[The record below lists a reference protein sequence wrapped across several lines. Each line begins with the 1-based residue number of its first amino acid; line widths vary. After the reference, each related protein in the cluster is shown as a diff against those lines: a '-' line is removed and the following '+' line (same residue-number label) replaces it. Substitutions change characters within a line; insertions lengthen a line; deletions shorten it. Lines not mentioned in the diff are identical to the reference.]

1 MTGVDLTIPPHRIQ
15 WRVGS
20 TFKRGSKLYG
30 QLLAYIDART
40 VMERLDLLDP
50 EWTVEHYS
58 PVTVLDSAGKEAT
71 GIPCRLTVRG
81 VGRTD
86 VGVPSDMEPVKGAY
100 SDALKRAAVHFGIG
114 RELYEMPFV
123 AVECEEKSNGKAGK
137 PLALP
142 TFNKETGLWE
152 IDSQYGFIRYSEVA
166 DDAEAA
172 PKASSTKPVKP
183 RGKAKSGEDLATD
196 KQRQLIFGRAR
207 KAGIEPKEL
216 TALVYLAT
224 GKRSSKQLTS
234 GDVDTM
240 LEAIEDEE
248 MVEKAKA
255 NAQAA
260 ENNGDRVPIVTP

>member
-1 MTGVDLTIPPHRIQ
+1 MSTEVDLTIPPHRIQ

-20 TFKRGSKLYG
+20 TFKRGNKLYG

-40 VMERLDLLDP
+40 VMERLDRLDP
-50 EWTVEHYS
+50 AWTVEHYS
-58 PVTVLDSAGKEAT
+58 PVVVVDSAGNEAT
-71 GIPCRLTVRG
+71 GVPCRLTVKG
-81 VGRTD
+81 VSRTD

-123 AVECEEKSNGKAGK
+123 AVECEEKANGKAGK

-152 IDSQYGFIRYSEVA
+152 VDSQYGFIRYSEVA
-166 DDAEAA
+166 DDSEQQV
-172 PKASSTKPVKP
+172 TKPVKP
-183 RGKAKSGEDLATD
+183 RGKAKNGEDLATD

-207 KAGIEPKEL
+207 RAGIEPKEL
-216 TALVYLAT
+216 TALVFLAT
-224 GKRSSKQLTS
+224 GKRSSKQLTAS
-234 GDVDTM
+234 DVDTM
-240 LEAIEDEE
+240 LAAIEDEE

-260 ENNGDRVPIVTP
+260 GSGDRVPVVTP